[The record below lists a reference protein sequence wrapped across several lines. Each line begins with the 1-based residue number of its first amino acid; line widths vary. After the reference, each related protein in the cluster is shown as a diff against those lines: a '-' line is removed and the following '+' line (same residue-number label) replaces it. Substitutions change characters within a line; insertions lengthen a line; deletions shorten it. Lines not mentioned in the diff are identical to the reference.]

1 MHTSRLS
8 TRRPAIFFAA
18 AVFAATALVA
28 SGTKA
33 SSSPTETSHPSL
45 NRMEHQAH
53 RYLAEA
59 QQEQSRASNRREHQA
74 HLSEIR
80 QEEALQRLAPAG
92 SQHEHQAHRHTK
104 KVAPARRTVVLR
116 TRTNQCA
123 LVLAEAWRNRLYFS
137 DAYETYLLRQP
148 PCSPLPA
155 NPTKVGTG
163 DLFPG
168 SAGSPPQAGTRQQ
181 RP

>member
-1 MHTSRLS
+1 MHTSRHS
-8 TRRPAIFFAA
+8 THRTAIVLA
-18 AVFAATALVA
+18 AVVLAATALVT
-28 SGTKA
+28 SGTRA
-33 SSSPTETSHPSL
+33 SSSPKETNPPSL

-59 QQEQSRASNRREHQA
+59 QQEQSRALNQREHQA

-80 QEEALQRLAPAG
+80 QEEARQKSVPAG

-104 KVAPARRTVVLR
+104 VAPASRAVVLP

-123 LVLAEAWRNRLYFS
+123 LVLAEAWRDRLHFS

-168 SAGSPPQAGTRQQ
+168 SAGSPPQPAPRQ
-181 RP
+181 PGP